1 MLRPIYLLTCA
12 QFLMSAP
19 DSAETANVLY
29 AGSLVNLMEHGIGPA
44 FDKAT
49 GDTFQGFAG
58 DSNGLAN
65 QIREQ
70 LRLGDLFVSAN
81 PKVSDD
87 LREQKK
93 GSRQRASRLGR
104 PEYSLGER
112 HCVS

>member
-1 MLRPIYLLTCA
+1 MLRSIYLLTCA
-12 QFLMSAP
+12 LFLMPAP
-19 DSAETANVLY
+19 ASAETVNFLY
-29 AGSLVNLMEHGIGPA
+29 AGSLVDLIEHGIGPA

-112 HCVS
+112 HCLS